1 MDNLFHCK
9 VVLSTTCN
17 ICRIHVEDTT
27 HVVWGCEGVK
37 EAWQSLSWA
46 NLTNT
51 SPSLDFTDII
61 FKILQVHDDYRAK
74 NFGLVKY

>member
-1 MDNLFHCK
+1 MDNLFRYK
-9 VVLSTTCN
+9 VVLSATFN

-46 NLTNT
+46 NLINT
-51 SPSLDFTDII
+51 SPSLDFADII
-61 FKILQVHDDYRAK
+61 FKFLQVHDDYTAE
-74 NFGLVKY
+74 NFALI